1 MLFKEPKGIAEAF
14 LLAENFI
21 SNEPVS
27 LILGD
32 NIFMDKIYETYKMLP
47 GSGATVFTYQV
58 SNLKIWRFYKWMT
71 IKISFQ
77 LKRNLN
83 TLKLTLLTG
92 LYVDENVVEIA
103 KSIKPSSRGEL
114 EISSM
119 NNKYLEK
126 SALNIEHLEEGTL
139 G

>member
-1 MLFKEPKGIAEAF
+1 MIFYPLSVLMLAGIRDILIITDEFSQDAYKKILGDGSFFGINLQYAIQKEPKGIAEAF

-32 NIFMDKIYETYKMLP
+32 NIFYGQNLTGNLQMPPKILVQRYLHIKFQILR
-47 GSGATVFTYQV
+47 
-58 SNLKIWRFYKWMT
+58 NLEFCKLMT

-83 TLKLTLLTG
+83 TLKLTLL
-92 LYVDENVVEIA
+92 
-103 KSIKPSSRGEL
+103 
-114 EISSM
+114 
-119 NNKYLEK
+119 
-126 SALNIEHLEEGTL
+126 
-139 G
+139 